1 MSKKIII
8 ENTRRIKHLEFTLP
22 EKKGVYLLV
31 APNGVGKS
39 TLLTVLH
46 RICNGKAFAEKFKTS
61 SVEGRIDDY
70 RNARITYIVDDNK
83 KTTFSKKEKRWVSSP
98 KRNIDIL
105 SAFGFENSYFIEADP
120 KRIAVKADEIK
131 TGKSKLV
138 AEEIRK
144 CMSEWFC
151 ESDFMQLE
159 EMKSSEGRGRKSA
172 SFYVVRTEKNRSYSE
187 KQFSTGELAILRLL
201 SQLESV
207 KERRLLLFDEA
218 ELALHPR
225 VQLKL
230 LDYLRQK
237 CEQKHLTVLVST
249 HSRPIIEYVHP
260 SQTFLIEK
268 DEGTSNHRVITPCY
282 PARALGNIIGRD
294 FQKYYDAIIFV
305 NDEMSKLFLKE
316 LITQYL
322 KNFNDNEISHIQ
334 YVIYPVGDHSSAV
347 KIAKEVWENESSKF
361 FVRAV
366 LDHNFIEKLHK
377 RQNVFRGISNGYDS
391 NIICD
396 LGSDPERDIIGLVE
410 GEKRDLE
417 FIGSVEA
424 KYNLRVGSI
433 IQPAPHEKNKSAR
446 DKFSFLIGK
455 ISYLTDKE
463 YNDVKQTLLALS
475 IKYLYPCEKHKE
487 IIGKIF
493 AKQEKP

>member
-8 ENTRRIKHLEFTLP
+8 KNTRRIKHLEFTVP

-70 RNARITYIVDDNK
+70 RNAEITYVVDDNK
-83 KTTFSKKEKRWVSSP
+83 KATFSKKEKRWVSKP
-98 KRNIDIL
+98 KRNIEIL
-105 SAFGFENSYFIEADP
+105 RAFGFENSYFIEADP
-120 KRIAVKADEIK
+120 RRIAVKADEIK
-131 TGKSKLV
+131 TGKRKLV
-138 AEEIRK
+138 AVEIRK

-159 EMKSSEGRGRKSA
+159 EMKSSEGRGRKGA
-172 SFYVVRTEKNRSYSE
+172 SFYVVKIDKNRSYSE

-207 KERRLLLFDEA
+207 KERSLLLFDEA

-230 LDYLRQK
+230 LEYLQQK
-237 CEQKHLTVLVST
+237 CEQKNLTVLVST
-249 HSRPIIEYVHP
+249 HSRSIIEYIHP
-260 SQTFLIEK
+260 SQIFLIEK
-268 DEGTSNHRVITPCY
+268 EDGTSNHKVITPCY
-282 PARALGNIIGRD
+282 PARAFGGIIGCEYER
-294 FQKYYDAIIFV
+294 YNDAFIFV
-305 NDEMSKLFLKE
+305 EDEMAKLFLKE
-316 LITQYL
+316 LIAKYVTSF
-322 KNFNDNEISHIQ
+322 KDNKIIGIQ
-334 YVIYPVGDHSSAV
+334 YIIYPVGGHDQTA
-347 KIAKEVWENESSKF
+347 KLAKEVWGSVNSKI

-366 LDHNFIEKLHK
+366 LDHD
-377 RQNVFRGISNGYDS
+377 VFENKDDAKNLDK

-396 LGSDPERDIIGLVE
+396 LGCVPERDIIGLI
-410 GEKRDLE
+410 EKNCSA
-417 FIGSVEA
+417 FISSVEEEYGVRA
-424 KYNLRVGSI
+424 DSI
-433 IQPAPHEKNKSAR
+433 IQQTVAKGKRGDKGKFDILVKKIATKTGEK
-446 DKFSFLIGK
+446 DH
-455 ISYLTDKE
+455 
-463 YNDVKQTLLALS
+463 DVTRRLVALS
-475 IKYLYPCEKHKE
+475 IDHLYPCEKQKE

-493 AKQEKP
+493 ARQEKP